1 MASEVAATIPP
12 NILETKIGL
21 VCIDVDTTNGVCKTW
36 AVMKQP
42 EPLLPKLSKPELGQ
56 LTTSVIGVLI
66 LAWVFTVLKK
76 AIN

>member
-21 VCIDVDTTNGVCKTW
+21 VCIDVDTTNGACKTW
-36 AVMKQP
+36 AMMKQP
-42 EPLLPKLSKPELGQ
+42 EPLLPKLSKAEMGQITMSTLG
-56 LTTSVIGVLI
+56 VII

>member
-21 VCIDVDTTNGVCKTW
+21 VCIDVDTTNGACKTW
-36 AVMKQP
+36 ALMKQP
-42 EPLLPKLSKPELGQ
+42 EPLLPKLSKAEMGQITMSTLG
-56 LTTSVIGVLI
+56 VII